1 MKSTRKTAGKQASRG
16 GRPPADE
23 SEQRKAALLD
33 AATEVFLEAGFS
45 GATMSTIAKR
55 AGSSMETLY
64 ARYLNKAELF
74 TALIER
80 EASRLFDVVG
90 PLDPASPPRETLT
103 RYGLELITML
113 AMPDN
118 QKLHRIV
125 IAGSIEAPELGIM
138 FWEAGPGRGF
148 QIVRTYLYEQKVRG
162 TLKLGDPDHAA
173 GMLMGMFVGGIAL
186 RSTLGLPI
194 AFQTQ
199 EARNKWAAYVVDNF
213 LKTCQ

>member
-1 MKSTRKTAGKQASRG
+1 MTSPKKTAGKRASRG

-45 GATMSTIAKR
+45 GAKMSTIAKR

-74 TALIER
+74 TAIIER
-80 EASRLFDVVG
+80 KASCLFDVIG

-103 RYGLELITML
+103 HYGFELITML
-113 AMPDN
+113 TMPDT
-118 QKLHRIV
+118 QKLHRVV

-148 QIVRTYLYEQKVRG
+148 QIVRTYLHAQKVGG
-162 TLKLGDPDHAA
+162 TLNVEDPDRAA
-173 GMLMGMFVGGIAL
+173 GMLTGMLVGGIAL
-186 RSTLGLPI
+186 RSTLGLPT

-199 EARNKWAAYVVDNF
+199 EARKKWAAYVVDNF
-213 LKTCQ
+213 LKTLQ